1 MEDKLFIDKLSGS
14 ENWAT
19 WKFQMEH
26 LLKAKGLW
34 SMVME
39 TEVLA
44 ADANAQAR
52 GEFERRKE
60 KAFSVLVL
68 NTPPPLSVAPP
79 LSVMSDPP
87 GLADLSRLY
96 QTEFVRSARAVGV
109 LWAVCS
115 LCFAIIQV
123 VILVQPSWIGTTDT
137 RTQQLGPP
145 KPSGTM
151 GLFEVCLQSD
161 WPLPDCRGS
170 LSSLSPLPSFQSVT
184 VLVGVSLWAVWTSI
198 LCLCLFRFCSAATVY
213 KICAWL
219 QLTAGF
225 CLALACLLFPDSW
238 ESPEMRALCGDSVG
252 SFSPGNCSI
261 HWAYILAILGIL
273 DYAILATLAFVLA
286 NRQDALLPPDA
297 QEVTAG
303 LLMMA

>member
-1 MEDKLFIDKLSGS
+1 M
-14 ENWAT
+14 
-19 WKFQMEH
+19 
-26 LLKAKGLW
+26 
-34 SMVME
+34 
-39 TEVLA
+39 
-44 ADANAQAR
+44 
-52 GEFERRKE
+52 
-60 KAFSVLVL
+60 SV
-68 NTPPPLSVAPP
+68 S
-79 LSVMSDPP
+79 P

-109 LWAVCS
+109 LWAVCT

-123 VILVQPSWIGTTDT
+123 VILVQPSWIGTTDA
-137 RTQQLGPP
+137 RSQKGGPP
-145 KPSGTM
+145 LPSGTL
-151 GLFEVCLQSD
+151 GLFEVCLESD
-161 WPLPDCRGS
+161 WPVPDCRGS
-170 LSSLSPLPSFQSVT
+170 LSSLSPLPSFQSVA
-184 VLVGVSLWAVWTSI
+184 VLVGVSLWAVWTSV

-213 KICAWL
+213 KICGWL

-252 SFSPGNCSI
+252 SFSPGNCTV

-303 LLMMA
+303 LLMTA